1 MHTRTLI
8 LSATLLL
15 SMGTARAEDCLSP
28 ADIEAEQAIRFKT
41 ELMVVSELCRDGS
54 YMSFLQ
60 RNADT
65 VRRYQKQMIEAFN
78 RSGNRN
84 SVDAFDS
91 FETKLANEAMLRH
104 GRVPT
109 EVLCLEKK
117 NFLRSSGNL
126 DADAFRRY
134 SIVLAEQNLPSYK
147 TCRPAQSVRGRP

>member
-41 ELMVVSELCRDGS
+41 ELMVVSEICRDGT
-54 YMSFLQ
+54 YTSFVR
-60 RNADT
+60 RNADA
-65 VRRYQKQMIEAFN
+65 VRRYQRQMIEFFA

-84 SVDAFDS
+84 SVDVFDS

-104 GRVPT
+104 AKVPT
-109 EVLCLEKK
+109 EALCLEKK
-117 NFLRSSGNL
+117 NFLRSSGSL
-126 DADAFRRY
+126 DADAFRRT
-134 SIVLAEQNLPSYK
+134 SIVLAEQNFRSYK
-147 TCRPAQSVRGRP
+147 MCRPAQSVSGRP